1 VTEDSKRI
9 GRPATVGARMH
20 FFFVEEAQRAM
31 DNCSRMM
38 DSSGPSE
45 TIRLALM
52 HFERDLIT
60 EMRGLEIAVDDQRLH
75 HTQDE
80 IVTEGRE
87 KRKFHITLSLPC
99 KDRMSVCME
108 RSRMDSPS
116 RVVMTAILRL
126 QEYLQAAQ
134 RGSRVVVRQRDGSV
148 ICDYTPWILPKQI
161 KRRKTAKDD
170 EIDVEEMAAA

>member
-1 VTEDSKRI
+1 MTEDKRI

-31 DNCSRMM
+31 ENCSLMM

-52 HFERDLIT
+52 HLERDLLA
-60 EMRGLEIAVDDQRLH
+60 EMRGLEIVANGLRLH
-75 HTQDE
+75 DSATE

-99 KDRMSVCME
+99 KDRMAVCME
-108 RSRMDSPS
+108 RCGMDSPS
-116 RVVMTAILRL
+116 RVVMTGIMRL
-126 QEYLQAAQ
+126 QEYLRATQ
-134 RGSRVVVRQRDGSV
+134 RGARVTLRDRTSNIL
-148 ICDYTPWILPKQI
+148 ICDYTPWLLAKQI
-161 KRRKTAKDD
+161 KRLKGGEKEDAT
-170 EIDVEEMAAA
+170 EEMAA